1 LKVVHVIVG
10 LNIGG
15 AELMLFRLIKSH
27 SKDVIN
33 HQVISL
39 TSLGSLGPELIKN
52 NIPVYSLNMKKN
64 PLHLFFSI
72 SKLRKLFKKLK
83 PDIIHSWMYHSDLL
97 AGLAAYGIG
106 FKRIVWCIR
115 STDISK
121 GENKLTLLVRKLC
134 SILSYHIPAK
144 IICAAEASKIEHI
157 LVGYDKSKIEVIPN
171 GFNIKSFTKSQKTQI
186 SLRHD
191 LGISE
196 DQKVIMSI
204 GRYCNEKDH
213 ETFLKAAIYLCDS
226 HEKICFVLIG
236 RNILPTNSKLT
247 SIVDSTK
254 YKDKFYFI
262 GQRDD
267 VPNCL
272 DSADIF
278 CLHSTSEGFPNVLGE
293 AMLSGKPCIATD
305 VGDASFILKKTNW
318 IVEPKDPIRLA
329 KKISNMLS
337 LDEIDRIN
345 LGKENKERI
354 KENFSMSFISN
365 KYLKLYKGLYI
376 SGDSLETNKG
386 L

>member
-1 LKVVHVIVG
+1 
-10 LNIGG
+10 
-15 AELMLFRLIKSH
+15 MLFRLIKSH
-27 SKDVIN
+27 SKDFIN

-204 GRYCNEKDH
+204 G
-213 ETFLKAAIYLCDS
+213 
-226 HEKICFVLIG
+226 
-236 RNILPTNSKLT
+236 
-247 SIVDSTK
+247 
-254 YKDKFYFI
+254 
-262 GQRDD
+262 
-267 VPNCL
+267 
-272 DSADIF
+272 
-278 CLHSTSEGFPNVLGE
+278 SEGFPNVLGE